1 VIKLSEEVLEKLDE
15 KIDLSQLMFAI
26 DDFNDLRSLTSDGRE
41 EMNQLHELLRSL
53 LHHQQTPSK
62 KDGDRIYELVDSIE
76 CILLSIRETAT
87 KISDIISPIQAI
99 VLEEDDGCW
108 EGDTDD
114 DDDED
119 DSQEE
124 LEDEDDNI

>member
-1 VIKLSEEVLEKLDE
+1 MIKLSEEVLEKLDE
-15 KIDLSQLMFAI
+15 EVDLSQLIFSI

-53 LHHQQTPSK
+53 LQHQQTPNK

-76 CILLSIRETAT
+76 CILSSVRETAT

-99 VLEEDDGCW
+99 VVEKDDGCW
-108 EGDTDD
+108 EGETDD

-119 DSQEE
+119 D
-124 LEDEDDNI
+124 I